1 MRQIPASDHV
11 TWTGN
16 MGLGMKQ
23 LSAALLGALA
33 SSAASAADMPVKA
46 TPAAVVSQNWEAT
59 LASEVRYYAWRGDRG
74 TPATSSTAAGSG
86 SQLYVPYA
94 LQIAGKPAPD
104 FNLVLLGR
112 GGWVRSKQSTA
123 GLAGE
128 VETITDTV
136 ASGTLTYL
144 GIAGLQP
151 FVALSLN
158 APTGKSVLS
167 GSQANAR
174 MDPDLVEIGSFGEG
188 WNLGPTLG
196 FNVPVTASLMLTA
209 SVGYTWRGSF
219 DRERSSAEI
228 NPAVQSLTSLDPG
241 DVITGTAAVAYQGG
255 PWAWSIT
262 GSVSEETVTVENGAD
277 LYRAGRR
284 YLGTATVAYNWPDR
298 WGQTTVTGAYA
309 HSNRNEVKFLNVAT
323 LVTEAFNTNSDLY
336 RVGMQHLFA
345 VAQNFAIG
353 PTGSYL
359 HRTDNSYDA
368 TTLQFV
374 PAKERWAAG
383 GQARYAV
390 SNRITLNLRAEHVW
404 VREDERL
411 APGGQ
416 QFSVLANAFVAGS
429 AVPVVSSTGW
439 MVAAGANAKF

>member
-1 MRQIPASDHV
+1 MNAS
-11 TWTGN
+11 
-16 MGLGMKQ
+16 
-23 LSAALLGALA
+23 
-33 SSAASAADMPVKA
+33 
-46 TPAAVVSQNWEAT
+46 
-59 LASEVRYYAWRGDRG
+59 
-74 TPATSSTAAGSG
+74 
-86 SQLYVPYA
+86 
-94 LQIAGKPAPD
+94 
-104 FNLVLLGR
+104 
-112 GGWVRSKQSTA
+112 
-123 GLAGE
+123 
-128 VETITDTV
+128 
-136 ASGTLTYL
+136 
-144 GIAGLQP
+144 
-151 FVALSLN
+151 
-158 APTGKSVLS
+158 TGKSVLS

-188 WNLGPTLG
+188 WNIGPTVG
-196 FNVPVTASLMLTA
+196 FNVPVTASFMVTA

-241 DVITGTAAVAYQGG
+241 DTITGTAALAYQGS

-262 GSVSEETVTVENGAD
+262 GAVSEETTTGENGVD

-284 YLGTATVAYNWPDR
+284 YLASAVVSYSWPEQ
-298 WGQTTVTGAYA
+298 WGQTTLTGAYA
-309 HSNRNEVKFLNVAT
+309 HSNRNEVKFLNVAA
-323 LVTEAFNTNSDLY
+323 LVTEVFNTNSDLY
-336 RVGMQHLFA
+336 RVGVQHLFA
-345 VAQNFAIG
+345 VAENFAIG

-359 HRTDNSYDA
+359 NRNTNSYDA

-390 SNRITLNLRAEHVW
+390 TDKITLNVRAEHVW

-429 AVPVVSSTGW
+429 AVPIVSSTGW